1 MKTTT
6 RHLHPAWKNLDFIA
20 VSARLRQA
28 VEPEHGNSAADLA
41 CEELVKTT
49 STWSHISDPRKFA
62 EAVKVLV
69 NNLTWSG
76 GMDTSLR
83 RRKRRVEVPEEIVA
97 AVPETASDAAVY
109 RLRQYL
115 GVLEREFRD
124 VNDRQ
129 LREHLR
135 YELRRDA
142 RPTFDVLWSQ
152 LAVKKDLCVED
163 VVNLI
168 VEIEPTGEFP
178 FETQEIG
185 NLTYIDLK
193 YRRVLVIPTTF
204 TSTLKKLYPFTVK
217 DSKILKTVKGAPRGV
232 DIFAIRCLDE
242 FLIDAA
248 MIERL
253 EKRLV
258 PFDWTSQSIQKSLI
272 EIGAEDAERE
282 ATLNRRADPT
292 PQDVND
298 VTQMKALTAIEAG
311 LETEAKELSPAKV
324 FSGKKLLPR
333 VGSVVIDA
341 QHAVEN
347 ATADEVFSKATAIP
361 ISPDEKPVT
370 FEGMSC
376 DLSFRQEPKGKPMK
390 DVKNSLERDE
400 IEEGSEDETTN

>member
-1 MKTTT
+1 
-6 RHLHPAWKNLDFIA
+6 
-20 VSARLRQA
+20 
-28 VEPEHGNSAADLA
+28 
-41 CEELVKTT
+41 
-49 STWSHISDPRKFA
+49 
-62 EAVKVLV
+62 
-69 NNLTWSG
+69 
-76 GMDTSLR
+76 MDTSLR

-217 DSKILKTVKGAPRGV
+217 DSKILKTVK
-232 DIFAIRCLDE
+232 RCST
-242 FLIDAA
+242 
-248 MIERL
+248 R
-253 EKRLV
+253 
-258 PFDWTSQSIQKSLI
+258 S
-272 EIGAEDAERE
+272 
-282 ATLNRRADPT
+282 
-292 PQDVND
+292 
-298 VTQMKALTAIEAG
+298 
-311 LETEAKELSPAKV
+311 
-324 FSGKKLLPR
+324 
-333 VGSVVIDA
+333 
-341 QHAVEN
+341 
-347 ATADEVFSKATAIP
+347 
-361 ISPDEKPVT
+361 
-370 FEGMSC
+370 
-376 DLSFRQEPKGKPMK
+376 
-390 DVKNSLERDE
+390 
-400 IEEGSEDETTN
+400 